1 MSRQENMIIPK
12 LSHPIIIVDKLS
24 KTFNDGKIKAVDNV
38 SFQVKEGEIFG
49 FLGPNGA
56 GKTTTI
62 NMLTTLLKPSSGNA
76 EVCGYDIRK
85 HSNEV
90 RRAVGVLPQEYP
102 ADEELP
108 AYDNIILSTDLYRI

>member
-38 SFQVKEGEIFG
+38 SFEVKEGEIFG

-85 HSNEV
+85 HSNGL
-90 RRAVGVLPQEYP
+90 RRAVVGVPQEST
-102 ADEELP
+102 ADQKMQR
-108 AYDNIILSTDLYRI
+108 Y